1 MGIRVL
7 VASHIRLYREALGRV
22 FEQSND
28 QTYAQD
34 PITARDPGTPRASG
48 TSGDSGAPR
57 DPRTQIVLVG
67 VAASAADAVEQVHRL
82 APDIALLD
90 MAMNDAFSVARQLG
104 RDGGT
109 SRIVA
114 LGMAENEVEVL
125 NCAQMGIA
133 GYVTREAS
141 IADMLDTVEATA
153 RGEVHCSPK
162 IAGSLFRRIAA
173 LSTERANGSTPNA
186 LTARE
191 SQILRLLQQGMSNKM
206 ISRSLGIELPTVKN
220 HVHSIL
226 AKLGIHRRTEAIS
239 LHYGRALQALDEPL
253 TSDS

>member
-22 FEQSND
+22 LEQATD
-28 QTYAQD
+28 QAREHAREQAKEQAREPARGQTRQQTTVE
-34 PITARDPGTPRASG
+34 TAEV
-48 TSGDSGAPR
+48 
-57 DPRTQIVLVG
+57 VLVG
-67 VAASAADAVEQVHRL
+67 LAASAADAVEQVRRL
-82 APDIALLD
+82 APDVALLD
-90 MAMNDAFSVARQLG
+90 MAMSDAFSVARHLTRFAG
-104 RDGGT
+104 A

-114 LGMAENEVEVL
+114 LGMAENEAEVL
-125 NCAQMGIA
+125 NCAQLGIA

-141 IADMLDTVEATA
+141 IADMLAAVEATA

-173 LSTERANGSTPNA
+173 LSTERSNGTTANA

-191 SQILRLLQQGMSNKM
+191 SQILKLLQQGMSNKM

-239 LHYGRALQALDEPL
+239 LLYVRTHADEPL
-253 TSDS
+253 TSDC

>member
-7 VASHIRLYREALGRV
+7 VASRIRLYGEALERV
-22 FEQSND
+22 LKQS
-28 QTYAQD
+28 
-34 PITARDPGTPRASG
+34 
-48 TSGDSGAPR
+48 
-57 DPRTQIVLVG
+57 VG
-67 VAASAADAVEQVHRL
+67 VIPIGVAICAADAVEQVRRL
-82 APDIALLD
+82 APEVTLLD
-90 MAMNDAFSVARQLG
+90 MAMGDAFSVARHLARFAG
-104 RDGGT
+104 A

-114 LGMAENEVEVL
+114 LGMAEDEAEVL
-125 NCAQMGIA
+125 NCAQLGIA

-141 IADMLDTVEATA
+141 IAELLAAIEATA

-173 LSTERANGSTPNA
+173 LSTERSNFGAPNA

-191 SQILRLLQQGMSNKM
+191 SQILKLLQQGLSNKM

-239 LHYGRALQALDEPL
+239 LLYVQSRAEEPL
-253 TSDS
+253 ASDC

>member
-22 FEQSND
+22 LEQAKEHL
-28 QTYAQD
+28 T
-34 PITARDPGTPRASG
+34 
-48 TSGDSGAPR
+48 
-57 DPRTQIVLVG
+57 LVG
-67 VAASAADAVEQVHRL
+67 TAESAADAIEQVRRL

-90 MAMNDAFSVARQLG
+90 MAMSDAFAVARQLG
-104 RDGGT
+104 RIPAA

-114 LGMAENEVEVL
+114 LGMAENEAEVL
-125 NCAQMGIA
+125 NCAQLGIA
-133 GYVTREAS
+133 GYVTRDAS
-141 IADMLDTVEATA
+141 ISDMLETIEAAA

-162 IAGSLFRRIAA
+162 IAGSLFRRIAT
-173 LSTERANGSTPNA
+173 LSSTSRSKPSA

-191 SQILRLLQQGMSNKM
+191 SQILHLLQQGMSNKM

-239 LHYGRALQALDEPL
+239 LLYAPASGALSAPVA
-253 TSDS
+253 SDS

>member
-1 MGIRVL
+1 MGISVL

-22 FEQSND
+22 LEQAN
-28 QTYAQD
+28 Q
-34 PITARDPGTPRASG
+34 PTPEV
-48 TSGDSGAPR
+48 
-57 DPRTQIVLVG
+57 VLVG
-67 VAASAADAVEQVHRL
+67 LAASATDAVEQVRRL

-90 MAMNDAFSVARQLG
+90 MAMNDAFSVARHLTRFAG
-104 RDGGT
+104 A

-114 LGMAENEVEVL
+114 LGMAEDEAEVL
-125 NCAQMGIA
+125 NCAQLGIS

-141 IADMLDTVEATA
+141 IADMLAAVEATA

-173 LSTERANGSTPNA
+173 LSTESRGSQPNS

-191 SQILRLLQQGMSNKM
+191 SQILKLLQQGMSNKM

-239 LHYGRALQALDEPL
+239 LLYVRTPANEPL
-253 TSDS
+253 ASDC

>member
-1 MGIRVL
+1 MGIRVV

-22 FEQSND
+22 LRQTAELTQD
-28 QTYAQD
+28 Q
-34 PITARDPGTPRASG
+34 
-48 TSGDSGAPR
+48 APAV
-57 DPRTQIVLVG
+57 VLVG
-67 VAASAADAVEQVHRL
+67 LAASAAEAVEQVHRL
-82 APDIALLD
+82 TPDIALID
-90 MAMNDAFSVARQLG
+90 MAMSDAFSAARQLG
-104 RDGGT
+104 RSAAG
-109 SRIVA
+109 SRVVA
-114 LGMAENEVEVL
+114 LGMAENEAEVL
-125 NCAQMGIA
+125 NCAQIGIS

-141 IADMLDTVEATA
+141 IDELLAAVEATA

-173 LSTERANGSTPNA
+173 LSTERGNVSSPGA

-226 AKLGIHRRTEAIS
+226 GKLGIHRRTEAMIV
-239 LHYGRALQALDEPL
+239 HETPWIQGFNR
-253 TSDS
+253 T

>member
-1 MGIRVL
+1 MAIRVL

-22 FEQSND
+22 FEHVREQM
-28 QTYAQD
+28 TLA
-34 PITARDPGTPRASG
+34 
-48 TSGDSGAPR
+48 
-57 DPRTQIVLVG
+57 G
-67 VAASAADAVEQVHRL
+67 VADSAAGAIEQVQRL
-82 APDIALLD
+82 SPDIVLLD
-90 MAMNDAFSVARQLG
+90 MAMSEAFAIARQLG
-104 RDGGT
+104 RLSGA

-114 LGMAENEVEVL
+114 LGMPDDEAEVL
-125 NCAQMGIA
+125 NCAQLGIA
-133 GYVTREAS
+133 GYITREAS
-141 IADMLDTVEATA
+141 IADMLEAVKATA

-173 LSTERANGSTPNA
+173 LSTERANGSTPNALTERANGSTPNA

-226 AKLGIHRRTEAIS
+226 AKLGIHRRAEAIS
-239 LHYGRALQALDEPL
+239 LLYAHAQVPLGEPL

>member
-22 FEQSND
+22 LEQ
-28 QTYAQD
+28 AKE
-34 PITARDPGTPRASG
+34 
-48 TSGDSGAPR
+48 
-57 DPRTQIVLVG
+57 QIILVG
-67 VAASAADAVEQVHRL
+67 VATSASDAIEQVHRL

-90 MAMNDAFSVARQLG
+90 MAMSDAFSVARQLG
-104 RDGGT
+104 RFAGV

-114 LGMAENEVEVL
+114 LGMAENEAEVL
-125 NCAQMGIA
+125 NCAQIGIA

-141 IADMLDTVEATA
+141 IADMLEAVEATA

-173 LSTERANGSTPNA
+173 LSTERGNGGGAPNA

-226 AKLGIHRRTEAIS
+226 NKLGIHRRTEAIS
-239 LHYGRALQALDEPL
+239 LLYARPDEALGEPL
-253 TSDS
+253 TSDARESAPTP

>member
-22 FEQSND
+22 LEQAAE
-28 QTYAQD
+28 QA
-34 PITARDPGTPRASG
+34 
-48 TSGDSGAPR
+48 GAPAGEV
-57 DPRTQIVLVG
+57 VLVG
-67 VAASAADAVEQVHRL
+67 LAASAPDAVEQVRRL
-82 APDIALLD
+82 TPDITLLD
-90 MAMNDAFSVARQLG
+90 MAMGDAFSVARHLARFAG
-104 RDGGT
+104 A

-114 LGMAENEVEVL
+114 LGMAEDEAEVL
-125 NCAQMGIA
+125 NCAQLGIA

-141 IADMLDTVEATA
+141 IAELLAAIEATA

-173 LSTERANGSTPNA
+173 LSTERSNFGAPNA

-191 SQILRLLQQGMSNKM
+191 SQILKLLQQGLSNKM

-239 LHYGRALQALDEPL
+239 LLYVQSRAEEPL
-253 TSDS
+253 ASDC